1 MSGRGRKAVLPP
13 ADFQATQRIAADGLQ
28 VTVVNKEGFERVFD
42 FAAIAVP
49 QPMRCSLARAFADQS
64 MGWNSHSS
72 GESYWR
78 SLEVFARFL
87 KGQGHP
93 AEDLGDLTLATL
105 RLWRNNHKDTPGG
118 REALA
123 KIRTLLKREP
133 RLAQGLAAEELAR
146 PVPKKGKPSEQ
157 SYRPSERAQVL
168 LAAERQFRAA
178 LLRIRE
184 NTTLLT
190 RYRAGALDSDSRDW
204 RIGAALDHL
213 AATGELPGY
222 PDKDGKVYTRAEGL
236 LRGKNGGKTAGR
248 LFLSRSE
255 LTALAVMM
263 TDRYG

>member
-1 MSGRGRKAVLPP
+1 M
-13 ADFQATQRIAADGLQ
+13 
-28 VTVVNKEGFERVFD
+28 
-42 FAAIAVP
+42 
-49 QPMRCSLARAFADQS
+49 
-64 MGWNSHSS
+64 
-72 GESYWR
+72 
-78 SLEVFARFL
+78 
-87 KGQGHP
+87 
-93 AEDLGDLTLATL
+93 
-105 RLWRNNHKDTPGG
+105 
-118 REALA
+118 
-123 KIRTLLKREP
+123 
-133 RLAQGLAAEELAR
+133 
-146 PVPKKGKPSEQ
+146 
-157 SYRPSERAQVL
+157 L